1 MRIPKRLQAACILFT
16 LSAVVLAQ
24 ELPIPLQDA
33 LKRAEIPANATA
45 VYVREVGDGPVL
57 IAYNEQQ
64 SFSPASVMKLVTST
78 AALELLGPTYTWK
91 TRAFVD
97 GVQRGDVLDGD
108 LIIKGSGDPKLTL
121 ENFWLFLR
129 RIRAR
134 GIREINGNLL
144 LDRSVFEEAAHD
156 AAAFDGDPLKPYN
169 VGPDALLLNYKA
181 LALRFVPDAGGR
193 NVSVAMDPPF
203 ASYTL
208 VPPRLTNGECGEWRA
223 GLRAAVDIS
232 GARFAGT
239 YAASCGER
247 TWYVHPYQI
256 THTQY
261 FDLVFR
267 RMWSE
272 LGGTLKGQ
280 VRSGAV
286 PPTARLVVEW
296 ESAPLPEVIRD
307 INKFSNNVMAR
318 QLLLTIASHVTAQP
332 GNTTHGAAAVR
343 TWLAG
348 RGINAPELV
357 IENGSGLSRNERIS
371 AVSMGRLLEAVFRS
385 SLMPEFIASL
395 PLAGND
401 GTMRLRVKEQA
412 VSGHAHIKTGMLN
425 GVRAIAG
432 YVDAASGRRYAVVCF
447 VNHPNA
453 TRGAMEMQDLLLQW
467 VYERG

>member
-1 MRIPKRLQAACILFT
+1 MRILKRLQAACVLFILT
-16 LSAVVLAQ
+16 AVACSQ

-33 LKRAEIPANATA
+33 LKRAEIPVNAAA
-45 VYVREVGDGPVL
+45 VYVQEVGDGPVL
-57 IAYNEQQ
+57 IAHNAQQ
-64 SFSPASVMKLVTST
+64 AFSPASVMKLVTST

-91 TRAFVD
+91 TRAFAE
-97 GVQRGDVLDGD
+97 GVQHGDVLDGD

-134 GIREINGNLL
+134 GIREIRGNLL
-144 LDRSVFEEAAHD
+144 LDRSVFEEMAYD

-181 LALRFVPDAGGR
+181 LMMRFVPDEGGR
-193 NVSVAMDPPF
+193 SVSVAMDPPF
-203 ASYTL
+203 AGYTL

-223 GLRAAVDIS
+223 GLRAAVDVS
-232 GARFAGT
+232 SARFAGT

-267 RMWSE
+267 QMWSE
-272 LGGTLKGQ
+272 LGGTLKGE
-280 VRSGAV
+280 VRAGSV
-286 PPTARLVVEW
+286 PPTARPIAEW
-296 ESAPLPEVIRD
+296 ESVTLPEVIRD

-332 GNTTHGAAAVR
+332 GNTTRGAAVIR
-343 TWLAG
+343 TWLAEK
-348 RGINAPELV
+348 GIDAPELV
-357 IENGSGLSRNERIS
+357 IENGSGLSRSERIS
-371 AVSMGRLLEAVFRS
+371 AMSLGRLLEAVFRS

-432 YVDAASGRRYAVVCF
+432 YVDAASGRRYVAVCF

-453 TRGAMEMQDLLLQW
+453 THAMEMQDLLLQW

>member
-1 MRIPKRLQAACILFT
+1 MRIPKRLQAACILFV

-24 ELPIPLQDA
+24 ELPVPLRDA
-33 LKRAEIPANATA
+33 LKRAEIPADAAA
-45 VYVREVGDGPVL
+45 VYVREVSGGPVL
-57 IAYNEQQ
+57 IAHNEQQ

-91 TRAFVD
+91 TRVFAD

-134 GIREINGNLL
+134 GIRKINGNLL
-144 LDRSVFEEAAHD
+144 LDRSVFEEATHD

-181 LALRFVPDAGGR
+181 LALRFVPDEGSH

-223 GLRAAVDIS
+223 GLRAAVDVS
-232 GARFAGT
+232 GVRFAGS

-272 LGGTLKGQ
+272 LGGTLKGE
-280 VRSGAV
+280 VRSGTV
-286 PPTARLVVEW
+286 PSTARPIAEW

-332 GNTTHGAAAVR
+332 GNTTHGAAVVR

-348 RGINAPELV
+348 KGIDAPELV

-371 AVSMGRLLEAVFRS
+371 AASMGRLLEAVFRS

-401 GTMRLRVKEQA
+401 GTMRLRVKERA
-412 VSGHAHIKTGMLN
+412 VSGHAHIKTGMLT

-453 TRGAMEMQDLLLQW
+453 TRAMEMQDLLLQW